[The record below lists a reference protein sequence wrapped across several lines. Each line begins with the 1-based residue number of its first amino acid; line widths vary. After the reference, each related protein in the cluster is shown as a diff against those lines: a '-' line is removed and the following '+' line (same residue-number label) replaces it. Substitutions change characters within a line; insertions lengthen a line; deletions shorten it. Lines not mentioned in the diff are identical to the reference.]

1 MAQGTYHLL
10 IPPVPFSTRHLH
22 KWISLRLLALKT
34 NPEAF
39 GSTYEEGLEKTE
51 EMWRRRLDD
60 GKEKVEMVVVYRP
73 NGVHLGDEVEYDHG
87 GGEEDSEEWVAL
99 LACVSPTALAAEQN
113 HPLPF
118 FQAVRMEYGP
128 DSNLAPF
135 ALFSMWVHPSH
146 RGRGLGRML
155 IDGAE
160 EWARGHCA
168 RTSISTASDQEE
180 EGSST
185 SKLKKPVIVLDVY
198 VSNQSAIKMYEAYG
212 FKLFEGEDPEGLEE
226 GMIIMMK
233 MLKLEASLERRSDH
247 E

>member
-22 KWISLRLLALKT
+22 KWINLRLLALKT

-51 EMWRRRLDD
+51 EMWRKRVDD
-60 GKEKVEMVVVYRP
+60 GKEKVEMVIVYRP
-73 NGVHLGDEVEYDHG
+73 NRDHLVDKVTDDHG
-87 GGEEDSEEWVAL
+87 GGEGDSEEWVAL

-113 HPLPF
+113 PPSPF

-128 DSNLAPF
+128 NSNSEPLAY

-155 IDGAE
+155 IDAAE
-160 EWARGHCA
+160 EWARGHCI
-168 RTSISTASDQEE
+168 RTSIYTASEREE

-185 SKLKKPVIVLDVY
+185 MKKPVIVLDVY

-212 FKLFEGEDPEGLEE
+212 FKLFEGKIRRAWKREW
-226 GMIIMMK
+226 
-233 MLKLEASLERRSDH
+233 SL
-247 E
+247 